1 MRISTRYLVLAPKK
15 EGSCT
20 KILTKTIWT
29 NVEAWRV
36 RLVLKFPG
44 SSKSAMKRDG
54 RAGKERVGRTGIH
67 GDRDDASVSVPLR
80 HLTRHDSIPLR
91 RPT

>member
-1 MRISTRYLVLAPKK
+1 
-15 EGSCT
+15 
-20 KILTKTIWT
+20 
-29 NVEAWRV
+29 
-36 RLVLKFPG
+36 
-44 SSKSAMKRDG
+44 MKRDG